1 MEFKPHAYQ
10 QHCINKIIEIKKLG
24 LFLDMGLGKTITTLT
39 AVKELKYNRFLVR
52 KVLVIAPK
60 KVAEGTWT
68 REAAKWGH
76 TQMLRVSPVLGS
88 QTKRIRALNTPA
100 DLYII
105 NRENVCWLVDYY
117 RNAWPFDM
125 VVVDESSSFKSHS
138 AKRFKALAS
147 VGDRIDRMVELT
159 GTPSP
164 NGLEDLWSQ
173 IFLLDGGERLG
184 KRYTQFRERY
194 FQPDKRGADGMVYS
208 YEAKPGTE
216 ASILEKISD
225 ICISMKAE
233 DYLQL
238 PDITYHEIP
247 VELDSKSLKAYCELE
262 REMVLQLP
270 EDDETIS
277 VTSAAAL
284 SNKLLQL
291 ENGALYGEDRQVH
304 EVHGCK
310 VEAFL
315 ELIESLQGKPALVFY
330 NYQHDRTRILKA
342 LEKLGLA
349 VRELKTTQDE
359 DDWNAGKIQVLLT
372 HPASSAY
379 GLNLQQ
385 GGNHVIW
392 FGLTWNYELYTQA
405 NKRLHRQGQKE
416 KVIIHH
422 LVCSGTRDTDVMQ
435 ALQRKDDV
443 QSWVMESLKARIR
456 KIREGTL

>member
-1 MEFKPHAYQ
+1 MEFRPHSYQ
-10 QHCINKIIEIKKLG
+10 RHCINKILETKKLG
-24 LFLDMGLGKTITTLT
+24 LFLDMGLGKTVTTLT
-39 AVKELKYNRFLVR
+39 AVKELKYNRFQVC

-68 REAAKWGH
+68 KEAAKWDH
-76 TQMLRVSPVLGS
+76 TKMLRVSPVLGS
-88 QTKRIRALNTPA
+88 QAKRIRALNTPA
-100 DLYII
+100 DLYVI

-125 VVVDESSSFKSHS
+125 VVIDESSSFKSHS
-138 AKRFKALAS
+138 AKRFKALAGIS
-147 VGDRIDRMVELT
+147 SRISRMVELT

-164 NGLEDLWSQ
+164 NGLADLWSQ
-173 IFLLDGGERLG
+173 VYLLDGGERLG
-184 KRYTQFRERY
+184 KRYSQFRERY

-216 ASILEKISD
+216 ESILAKISD

-233 DYLQL
+233 DYLEL
-238 PDITYHEIP
+238 PDLTYHEIP
-247 VELDSKSLKAYCELE
+247 VELDKKSWKAYQDLE
-262 REMVLQLP
+262 RKMILELP
-270 EDDETIS
+270 EDDELIS

-291 ENGALYGEDRQVH
+291 ANGAVYDEDRQVH
-304 EVHGCK
+304 EVHDCK
-310 VEAFL
+310 IEAFL
-315 ELIESLQGKPALVFY
+315 ELVESLQGKPVLVFY
-330 NYQHDRTRILKA
+330 NYQHDRERILKA
-342 LEKLGLA
+342 LAKSGLRI
-349 VRELKTTQDE
+349 RELKTTQDE
-359 DDWNAGKIQVLLT
+359 DDWNAGRIDILLT

-405 NKRLHRQGQKE
+405 NKRLHRQGQVN

-422 LVCSGTRDTDVMQ
+422 LVSTGTRDEEVMT
-435 ALQRKDDV
+435 ALKRKDDV
-443 QSWVMESLKARIR
+443 QNWVMESLKARIR
-456 KIREGTL
+456 RIRDGH

>member
-1 MEFKPHAYQ
+1 M
-10 QHCINKIIEIKKLG
+10 
-24 LFLDMGLGKTITTLT
+24 
-39 AVKELKYNRFLVR
+39 
-52 KVLVIAPK
+52 IAPK

-68 REAAKWGH
+68 KEAAKWDH
-76 TQMLRVSPVLGS
+76 TKMLRVSPVLGS
-88 QTKRIRALNTPA
+88 QTKRIKALNTPA
-100 DLYII
+100 DIYIT
-105 NRENVCWLVDYY
+105 NRENVVWLVDYY

-147 VGDRIDRMVELT
+147 VGERIERMVELT

-164 NGLEDLWSQ
+164 NGLDDLWAQ
-173 IFLLDGGERLG
+173 VFLLDGGERLG
-184 KRYTQFRERY
+184 KRYTHFRERY

-208 YEAKPGTE
+208 YEAKPGSE
-216 ASILEKISD
+216 EGILEKISD

-238 PDITYHEIP
+238 PDITYHEVP
-247 VELDSKSLKAYCELE
+247 VELDAKALKSYCELE

-270 EDDETIS
+270 EDGEDIS

-291 ENGALYGEDRQVH
+291 ANGAIYDEDRQVH

-310 VEAFL
+310 LEAFT

-330 NYQHDRTRILKA
+330 NYQHDRTRLLEALK
-342 LEKLGLA
+342 KTGLR
-349 VRELKTTQDE
+349 VRELKTPQDE
-359 DDWNAGKIQVLLT
+359 DDWNARRIDILLT

-405 NKRLHRQGQKE
+405 NKRLHRQGQQE

-422 LVCSGTRDTDVMQ
+422 LVCSGTRDEDVMQ

-443 QSWVMESLKARIR
+443 QNWVMESLKARIR
-456 KIREGTL
+456 RIKDGN

>member
-1 MEFKPHAYQ
+1 MWVE
-10 QHCINKIIEIKKLG
+10 
-24 LFLDMGLGKTITTLT
+24 GLGKTVTTLT
-39 AVKELKYNRFLVR
+39 AIKELKHNRFQVR

-68 REAAKWGH
+68 READKWDH
-76 TQMLRVSPVLGS
+76 TKMLRVSPVLGS
-88 QTKRIRALNTPA
+88 QAKRIKALNTPA
-100 DLYII
+100 DLYIV
-105 NRENVCWLVDYY
+105 NRENVVWLVDYY

-147 VGDRIDRMVELT
+147 VGNHIERLVELT

-164 NGLEDLWSQ
+164 NGLDDLWAQ

-184 KRYTQFRERY
+184 KRYTWFRERY

-208 YEAKPGTE
+208 YEAKPGSE
-216 ASILEKISD
+216 EGILEKISD

-247 VELDSKSLKAYCELE
+247 VEMDPKARKAYTDLE

-270 EDDETIS
+270 EDEGDIS

-291 ENGALYGEDRQVH
+291 ANGAIYDEDRNVH
-304 EVHGCK
+304 EIHNCK
-310 VEAFL
+310 IEAFM

-342 LEKLGLA
+342 LEKTGLRI
-349 VRELKTTQDE
+349 RELKTPQDE
-359 DDWNAGKIQVLLT
+359 DDWNARKIDILLT

-405 NKRLHRQGQKE
+405 NKRLHRQGQTD

-422 LVCSGTRDTDVMQ
+422 LICTGTRDEDVMQ

-443 QSWVMESLKARIR
+443 QNWVMESLKARIR
-456 KIREGTL
+456 RIKDGD

>member
-1 MEFKPHAYQ
+1 MIFKPHGYQ
-10 QHCINKIIEIKKLG
+10 QHCISKIIEIKKLG
-24 LFLDMGLGKTITTLT
+24 LFLDMGLGKTVTTLT

-52 KVLVIAPK
+52 RVLVIAPK
-60 KVAEGTWT
+60 KVAEGTWAK
-68 REAAKWGH
+68 EAAKWDH
-76 TQMLRVSPVLGS
+76 TKMLRVSPVLGS
-88 QTKRIRALNTPA
+88 RAKRIRALNTPA
-100 DLYII
+100 DIYII
-105 NRENVCWLVDYY
+105 NRENVVWLVDYY

-147 VGDRIDRMVELT
+147 MGGHIDRMVELT

-216 ASILEKISD
+216 QSILERISD

-247 VELDSKSLKAYCELE
+247 VELDAKANKAYCELE
-262 REMVLQLP
+262 RQMVLQLP
-270 EDDETIS
+270 EDEADIS

-291 ENGALYGEDRQVH
+291 ANGALYDEDRQVH
-304 EVHGCK
+304 EVHKCK
-310 VEAFL
+310 IEAFL

-330 NYQHDRTRILKA
+330 NYQHDRTRILDA
-342 LEKLGLA
+342 LASSGLRI
-349 VRELKTTQDE
+349 RELKTTQDE
-359 DDWNAGKIQVLLT
+359 DDWNNREIDILLT

-405 NKRLHRQGQKE
+405 NKRLHRQGQEE

-422 LVCSGTRDTDVMQ
+422 LVCSGTRDEDVMQ

-456 KIREGTL
+456 RVKNGD